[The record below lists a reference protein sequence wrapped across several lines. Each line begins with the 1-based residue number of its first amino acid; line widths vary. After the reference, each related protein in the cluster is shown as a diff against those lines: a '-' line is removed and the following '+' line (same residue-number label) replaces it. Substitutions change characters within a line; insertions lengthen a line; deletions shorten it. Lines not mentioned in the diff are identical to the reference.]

1 LTELEPDQEFADFLI
16 EVGSDFSLTQGLGGN
31 SSIKSKGVM
40 LVKASGKRL
49 GHSSLTGYFYQVG
62 VSEGEHYEL
71 NPLQPGKPS
80 IEVFLHALLP
90 HKYVVHLHS
99 TQGVALS
106 MLSAGDENLR
116 VALENQGVSIIEYR
130 RPGVQ
135 LKEAIKHKLQSA
147 GAKSKS
153 TTFLLQNHGTLFGAN
168 SVTEIREAVTRFE
181 NNASIWLGTGT
192 IKLVNPDNLQT
203 VFDECEASQIK
214 WHAENNWR
222 LSPDHVVF
230 LGASSPPSLLQV
242 LSGATS
248 VHNILKSVFPNLKN
262 IGPKEEQLL
271 WFLNVVQYLP
281 KSHLLT
287 IDEEESRALISWEAE
302 QHRVKS
308 AFNK

>member
-1 LTELEPDQEFADFLI
+1 MIRLESDQEFLDFLI

-31 SSIKSKGVM
+31 SSVKSKGLM

-49 GHSSLTGYFYQVG
+49 GQSYLTDYFYEVG

-71 NPLQPGKPS
+71 KSLQSGKPS

-106 MLSAGDENLR
+106 MLAARDENLR
-116 VALENQGVSIIEYR
+116 TALEGQGVSIIEYR
-130 RPGVQ
+130 RPGVE
-135 LKEAIKHKLQSA
+135 LKEAIKRKLQPA
-147 GAKSKS
+147 GLNSES
-153 TTFLLQNHGTLFGAN
+153 STFLLQNHGTLFGAN
-168 SVTEIREAVTRFE
+168 SVTEIRQAVYQFE
-181 NNASIWLGTGT
+181 NYASLRLGNGT
-192 IKLVNPDNLQT
+192 IRSINPDNLQT
-203 VFDECEASQIK
+203 VFDEREASQIK

-230 LGASSPPSLLQV
+230 LGVSSPPTLLQV

-248 VHNILKSVFPNLKN
+248 AHNILESVFPNLKN
-262 IGPKEEQLL
+262 IGPKEEQLM

-281 KSHLLT
+281 KSRLLT
-287 IDEEESRALISWEAE
+287 LGEEESRALISWEAE
-302 QHRVKS
+302 KHRVKS
-308 AFNK
+308 ADKE